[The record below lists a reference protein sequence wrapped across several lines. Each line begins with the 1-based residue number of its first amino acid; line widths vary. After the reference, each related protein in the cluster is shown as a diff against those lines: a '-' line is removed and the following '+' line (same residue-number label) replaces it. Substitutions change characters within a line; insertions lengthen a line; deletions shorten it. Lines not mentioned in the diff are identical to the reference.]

1 MKINQSYLFGGI
13 VLVLV
18 ISTLNSLLVIA
29 GENLK
34 NNGDKAI
41 DENTYQAMFLT
52 NNQIYFGHAKS
63 GSSDYV
69 KLEDVY
75 YIQINNSDSD
85 GNSTQN
91 RLVRLGDSEPHG
103 PKNEMIINKSHI
115 LFIEN
120 LNSNSQVVKAIQS
133 IQLQKK

>member
-1 MKINQSYLFGGI
+1 M
-13 VLVLV
+13 
-18 ISTLNSLLVIA
+18 TL
-29 GENLK
+29 K
-34 NNGDKAI
+34 
-41 DENTYQAMFLT
+41 
-52 NNQIYFGHAKS
+52 
-63 GSSDYV
+63 
-69 KLEDVY
+69 DVY
-75 YIQINNSDSD
+75 YIQINNNGSD

-120 LNSNSQVVKAIQS
+120 LNSNSQVVNAIQS